1 MSAAGDAWP
10 QTARRRGRSHAGS
23 RFKTGG
29 ARAMGIHKF
38 TIPEIIFGRGSFD
51 YAGVCAKQ
59 LGASK
64 IFVVSDPGVEAAGW
78 LDRLIAILR
87 REGLESVY
95 CNDVT
100 QNPKDHQVK
109 KGVELYRQSGADVVL
124 ALGGGSVMDA
134 AKGIALVAS
143 NGGEIKD
150 YEGAN
155 QVKDPL
161 PPMVFIPTTM
171 GSESNISQFA
181 VITDVAR
188 RIKMTIISRTL
199 VPNISITDPNLLG
212 TLSREL
218 LLAPLFDALA
228 HAVES
233 YLSPLANP
241 LTEVQ
246 SLKGLDLLW
255 RHSRPALAT
264 LALDE
269 LEQLAVAGLSS
280 GIAFTNAS
288 VGLGHALAHALGGM
302 YDVVHGVSHAL
313 LLPSV
318 MRYNQPE
325 CEAKMAVIGRILLG
339 ERLESDAATA
349 AGGIAALERFREEI
363 GLPARLREVLP
374 DNTMLPKMSRNA
386 AKDICLLTNPRPA
399 GWKDILNIYY
409 GAW

>member
-1 MSAAGDAWP
+1 
-10 QTARRRGRSHAGS
+10 
-23 RFKTGG
+23 
-29 ARAMGIHKF
+29 MGIHKF
-38 TIPEIIFGRGSFD
+38 TIPEIIFGRGSLD
-51 YAGVCAKQ
+51 YAGVCARQ

-64 IFVVSDPGVEAAGW
+64 LFIVSDPGVEAAGW
-78 LDRLIAILR
+78 VDKLLAVLKD
-87 REGLESVY
+87 EGLESVY
-95 CNDVT
+95 FNDVA
-100 QNPKDHQVK
+100 QNPKDYQVK
-109 KGVELYRQSGADVVL
+109 QGVELYRRTGADVVL
-124 ALGGGSVMDA
+124 ALGGGSPMDA

-155 QVKDPL
+155 QVKNPL
-161 PPMVFIPTTM
+161 PPMIFIPTTM

-181 VITDVAR
+181 VVTDVDR

-199 VPNISITDPNLLG
+199 VPNISITDPNLLAS
-212 TLSREL
+212 LSREL

-318 MRYNQPE
+318 MRYNMPE
-325 CEAKMAVIGRILLG
+325 CEAKMAVIGRIIVG

-349 AGGIAALERFREEI
+349 EAGIAALERFREEI
-363 GLPARLREVLP
+363 GLPVRLREVLP

-399 GWKDILNIYY
+399 AWKDILNIYY

>member
-1 MSAAGDAWP
+1 
-10 QTARRRGRSHAGS
+10 
-23 RFKTGG
+23 
-29 ARAMGIHKF
+29 MGIHKF
-38 TIPEIIFGRGSFD
+38 TIPEIIFGRGSLD
-51 YAGVCAKQ
+51 YAGVCARQ

-64 IFVVSDPGVEAAGW
+64 LFIVSDPGVEAAGW
-78 LDRLIAILR
+78 VDKLLAILKD
-87 REGLESVY
+87 EGLESVY
-95 CNDVT
+95 FSDVS
-100 QNPKDHQVK
+100 QNPKDYQVK
-109 KGVELYRQSGADVVL
+109 QGVELYRRTGADVVL
-124 ALGGGSVMDA
+124 ALGGGSPMDA

-155 QVKDPL
+155 QVKNPL
-161 PPMVFIPTTM
+161 PPMIFIPTTM

-181 VITDVAR
+181 VVTDVDR

-199 VPNISITDPNLLG
+199 VPNISITDPNLLAS
-212 TLSREL
+212 LSREL

-264 LALDE
+264 LAIDE

-288 VGLGHALAHALGGM
+288 VGLGHALAHAMGGM

-318 MRYNQPE
+318 MRYNLPE
-325 CEAKMAVIGRILLG
+325 CEAKMAVIGRIIIG

-349 AGGIAALERFREEI
+349 EAGIAALERFREEI

-399 GWKDILNIYY
+399 AWKDILNIYY

>member
-1 MSAAGDAWP
+1 
-10 QTARRRGRSHAGS
+10 
-23 RFKTGG
+23 
-29 ARAMGIHKF
+29 MGIHKF
-38 TIPEIIFGRGSFD
+38 TIPEIIFGRGSLD
-51 YAGVCAKQ
+51 YAGVCARQ

-64 IFVVSDPGVEAAGW
+64 LFIVSDPGVEAAGW
-78 LDRLIAILR
+78 VDKLSAILKD
-87 REGLESVY
+87 EGLESVY
-95 CNDVT
+95 FSDVS
-100 QNPKDHQVK
+100 QNPKDYQVK
-109 KGVELYRQSGADVVL
+109 QGVELYRRTGADVVL
-124 ALGGGSVMDA
+124 ALGGGSPMDA

-155 QVKDPL
+155 QVKNPL
-161 PPMVFIPTTM
+161 PPMIFIPTTM

-181 VITDVAR
+181 VVTDVDR

-199 VPNISITDPNLLG
+199 VPNISITDPNLLAS
-212 TLSREL
+212 LSREL

-264 LALDE
+264 LALDD

-288 VGLGHALAHALGGM
+288 VGLGHALAHAMGGM

-318 MRYNQPE
+318 MRYNLPE
-325 CEAKMAVIGRILLG
+325 CEAKMAVIGRIIIG

-349 AGGIAALERFREEI
+349 EAGIAALERFREEI

-399 GWKDILNIYY
+399 AWKDILNIYY